1 MILRPKQ
8 KSAHK
13 ASRPLAARPAP
24 LSRARPHGAAEPPRA
39 AGVSAAGPWRALPV
53 LARVDRSFV
62 IAGAG
67 LPGAVPGPPVACP
80 SVVAGRARHGGTDG
94 TGGVRAVTVMMRETR
109 AGRA

>member
-1 MILRPKQ
+1 LLPGQ
-8 KSAHK
+8 HLS
-13 ASRPLAARPAP
+13 
-24 LSRARPHGAAEPPRA
+24 LSRASPWGRRTTTGGGRLSGWAV
-39 AGVSAAGPWRALPV
+39 AGFASAGTGGSLI
-53 LARVDRSFV
+53 V

-67 LPGAVPGPPVACP
+67 LPGVVRGPPVACP